1 MNKTFLIFPHQLYYK
16 NINLKDMDNIY
27 IVEEPRFFTDF
38 KFHKLKLVYHRAS
51 MKRYMMH
58 LKKTSNSVHYVE

>member
-1 MNKTFLIFPHQLYYK
+1 
-16 NINLKDMDNIY
+16 MDIIY

-51 MKRYMMH
+51 MTLYMMH
-58 LKKTSNSVHYVE
+58 LKKTSTSVHYIEYHEVNEIYKKLK